1 MNKKMKYGLQR
12 MVWCDT
18 FLNIPLCMILTFR
31 TMLTFYRLR
40 KRIKANKNWGRPEM
54 KYIQT
59 EISLTI

>member
-1 MNKKMKYGLQR
+1 
-12 MVWCDT
+12 MVWYDT

-40 KRIKANKNWGRPEM
+40 KRIKANKNWGRPKM